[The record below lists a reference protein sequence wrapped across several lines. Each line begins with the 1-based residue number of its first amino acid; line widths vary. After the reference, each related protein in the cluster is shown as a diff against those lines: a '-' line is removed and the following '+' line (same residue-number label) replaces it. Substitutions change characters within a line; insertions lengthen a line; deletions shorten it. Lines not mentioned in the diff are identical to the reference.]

1 MGASGLNGEKP
12 PPLPPEERK
21 QVKKKRTQKREKRP
35 HEMKVRLS
43 EGEKAELDYRAEL
56 AGMPPAV
63 WLRYRIGKAAI
74 PNVEAMREQTAMINR
89 WNANFNMI
97 SKWVNTYKSD
107 VEAMEVKAELIAL
120 KRLIQFELENGE

>member
-1 MGASGLNGEKP
+1 
-12 PPLPPEERK
+12 
-21 QVKKKRTQKREKRP
+21 
-35 HEMKVRLS
+35 
-43 EGEKAELDYRAEL
+43 
-56 AGMPPAV
+56 
-63 WLRYRIGKAAI
+63 
-74 PNVEAMREQTAMINR
+74 MREQTAMINR